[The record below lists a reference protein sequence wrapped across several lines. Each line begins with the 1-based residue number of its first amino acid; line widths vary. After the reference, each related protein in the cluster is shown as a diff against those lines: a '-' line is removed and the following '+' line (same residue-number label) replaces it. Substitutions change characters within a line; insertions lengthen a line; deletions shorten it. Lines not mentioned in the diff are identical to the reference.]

1 MRYRRARVEGG
12 SYFFTVATHQRTPI
26 FKEGH
31 AVVLL
36 HEAIDKIRTRH
47 PFEIDAQ
54 VVLPDQ
60 LHALWTL
67 PEGNAD
73 FSIRWQLIKEA
84 FTRAYVKRLPTLEQT
99 GAPHDNGSLPVWQNR
114 FWEHLIRDERD
125 FSTHLDYI
133 HLNPVHHGFVKAPR
147 DWPHSSFQQWVERG
161 VYEPNW
167 GTDELPELPAWARRH
182 E

>member
-1 MRYRRARVEGG
+1 MRYRRVLVEGG
-12 SYFFTVATHQRTPI
+12 SYFFTVVTHQRKPVFENERAI
-26 FKEGH
+26 
-31 AVVLL
+31 VLL
-36 HEAIDKIRTRH
+36 HEAIAKIQTRH

-54 VVLPDQ
+54 VILPDH

-67 PEGNAD
+67 PKGDAD
-73 FSIRWQLIKEA
+73 FSKRWQLIKEA
-84 FTRAYVKRLPTLEQT
+84 FTRAYVKNLQQT
-99 GAPHDNGSLPVWQNR
+99 GIAREGASQPVWQNR
-114 FWEHLIRDERD
+114 FWEHSVRDERD

-133 HLNPVHHGFVKAPR
+133 HLNPVQHGFVNAPR

-167 GTDELPELPAWARRH
+167 GSDAMPEVPAWAKRH